1 MHYRIKYCQ
10 EVNDMTIEIS
20 EEEQEV
26 ICHALDVYLSDLK
39 TEIGKTENH
48 DMKVGLQQE
57 RNVIENIIDRC

>member
-1 MHYRIKYCQ
+1 
-10 EVNDMTIEIS
+10 MTMDIS
-20 EEEQEV
+20 EEEQDV

-48 DMKVGLQQE
+48 DMKVGLQHE

>member
-1 MHYRIKYCQ
+1 
-10 EVNDMTIEIS
+10 MTMDIN

-26 ICHALDVYLSDLK
+26 ICHALDVYLNDLK

-48 DMKVGLQQE
+48 DMKVSLQHE